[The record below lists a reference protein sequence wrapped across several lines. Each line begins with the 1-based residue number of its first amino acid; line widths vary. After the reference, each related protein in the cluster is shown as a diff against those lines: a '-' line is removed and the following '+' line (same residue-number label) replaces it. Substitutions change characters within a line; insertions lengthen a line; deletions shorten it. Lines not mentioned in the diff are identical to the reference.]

1 MMWLFVIAIVMPIM
15 MGTCEEAPAEK
26 PINRT
31 AVTWDHAVNSQAKL
45 KHALES
51 K

>member
-15 MGTCEEAPAEK
+15 MGTCEEAVVNK
-26 PINRT
+26 T
-31 AVTWDHAVNSQAKL
+31 AVTWEHAVNSQAKL
-45 KHALES
+45 EHALES